1 MKQLAIIALVAAC
14 ASSAYANNFSGFGV
28 GVELG
33 TQKYNADIPD
43 ENLNPDDYI
52 DSKNTFASNL
62 NLSYALPHDNK
73 LVSLFEAE
81 VSLNQPELLTLT
93 GANYSANLK
102 LDREFT
108 VGYGLGYQV
117 TNNILPYAKLNY
129 VHQNFEANDTDND
142 EWTFK
147 TNGFGVNLGAKY
159 AVNPN
164 IELGAEYSFSQTKTK
179 TDVKETYK
187 ANRLNIGA
195 TYRF

>member
-33 TQKYNADIPD
+33 TQKYDVDIPD
-43 ENLNPDDYI
+43 EDLNPDDYI

-93 GANYSANLK
+93 GANYSTNLK

-147 TNGFGVNLGAKY
+147 AKGFGVNLGAKY

-164 IELGAEYSFSQTKTK
+164 IELGAEYGFSKTK
-179 TDVKETYK
+179 VDTEESFKT
-187 ANRLNIGA
+187 NRLNIGA